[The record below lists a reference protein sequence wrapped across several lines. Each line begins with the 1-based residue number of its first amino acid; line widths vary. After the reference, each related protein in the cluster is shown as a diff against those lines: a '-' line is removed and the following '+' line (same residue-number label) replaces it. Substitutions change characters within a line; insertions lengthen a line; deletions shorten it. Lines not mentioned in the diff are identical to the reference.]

1 MNRECPVCHH
11 AMTTALVRHVQTWHD
26 TVVMFENVPAEV
38 CEQCGE
44 QLLTGAVVDRLNS
57 LLWSLT
63 PPTRTIAAA
72 VYDLAVV

>member
-1 MNRECPVCHH
+1 MSSCHDGS
-11 AMTTALVRHVQTWHD
+11 AGASCTDLHD

-38 CEQCGE
+38 CEQCVE
-44 QLLTGAVVDRLNS
+44 HLLTGVVVDRLNS

-63 PPTRTIAAA
+63 PPTRTITAA